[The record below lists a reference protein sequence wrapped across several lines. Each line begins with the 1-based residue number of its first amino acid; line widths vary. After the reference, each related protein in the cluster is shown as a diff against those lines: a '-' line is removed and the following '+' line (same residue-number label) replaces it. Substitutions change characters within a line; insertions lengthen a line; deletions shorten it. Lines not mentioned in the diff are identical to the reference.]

1 MAKKRIYELA
11 KEYSVSSKAMVDI
24 INSLGFPVKS
34 HSSTADDE
42 ILKAVQTKF
51 ASEKEEVKKEIAKKR
66 EKAEAR
72 QKAEEEASRRKIET
86 QKKILAELRRSEKK
100 EISKTVK
107 KTTFKRKRDRR
118 KKKKERT
125 VDLKAVKA
133 SFKKTMSTLDTAKR
147 KKYRRSD
154 GRTGAPA
161 ADGDDV
167 KILKVTEFITVS
179 ELAELMAIKPAAL
192 VAKCME
198 LGMMA
203 TINQR
208 LDMDTIGTLA
218 LEFGFGIEESRL
230 AGEEEEDKDDDSAL
244 MNRPAVVTIMG
255 HVDHGKTSLLDYIR
269 ESNIIAGESGGIT
282 QHIGAYEV
290 ELPGGKITFLDTPG
304 HQAFSSMRAR
314 GAHVTDIVVLVVAA
328 DDAVMPQTVEA
339 IDHARAAGVPIITA
353 LNKTD
358 LPTANPDKIRE
369 QLSKHNLIPEEWGG
383 NSVMVEIS
391 AKTGQGIDKLME
403 MILLQAEMMDL
414 KANPDRTAKGVIIEA
429 NLDRGK
435 GPVCTV
441 LIQKGTLR
449 VADSFVTGSH
459 FGRVRAMLNER
470 SKTVDEAPPST
481 PVRILGAGGV
491 PQAGDSFI
499 VASGEGEAREIAQ
512 KRLRLKRERDFRHLK
527 RFTLTEVYDRIK
539 DGQIKDLNLIIKGDV
554 DGSVE
559 ALSDTLAGIEH
570 PEVKVNVIHRGV
582 GAISESDVILAAASQ
597 AIIVGFHVRP
607 ESRAADLAFREK
619 VDIRLYKIIYEVVA
633 DIKAALEGLL
643 APEIVRMNT
652 GEAEVRQLFKI
663 PKLGFIAGSYV
674 TDGIIKRGTSAEVFR
689 NDVKIGEGIIT
700 SLKRFKEDVR
710 EVASGYE
717 CGIGIDQLPDIQEGD
732 LIRAFE
738 EKEEAR
744 RLEPD
749 SKR

>member
-1 MAKKRIYELA
+1 MANKRIYELA
-11 KEYSVSSKAMVDI
+11 KDYNVSSKAMVDI
-24 INSLGFPVKS
+24 IKSLGFPVKS
-34 HSSTADDE
+34 HSSTASDE
-42 ILKAVQTKF
+42 ILKAVHHKF
-51 ASEKEEVKKEIAKKR
+51 ASDKEEVKKEIAKKK
-66 EKAEAR
+66 EKFEAR
-72 QKAEEEASRRKIET
+72 QRAETEAARKKQET
-86 QKKILAELRRSEKK
+86 QKKIMAELRKVDRKETVSPDKKLSFKKRREK
-100 EISKTVK
+100 
-107 KTTFKRKRDRR
+107 RR
-118 KKKKERT
+118 KKKERA
-125 VDLKAVKA
+125 VDLTAVRA
-133 SFKKTMSTLDTAKR
+133 SFKKTMSTLDLAKR
-147 KKYRRSD
+147 KKYRRPEGKPGTVASEVED
-154 GRTGAPA
+154 A
-161 ADGDDV
+161 
-167 KILKVTEFITVS
+167 KLLKVTEFITVS
-179 ELAELMAIKPAAL
+179 ELAELMGIKPTVL

-218 LEFGFGIEESRL
+218 LEFGFTVEESRL
-230 AGEEEEDKDDDSAL
+230 IGEEEEVSEEDTNLEKRA
-244 MNRPAVVTIMG
+244 PVVTIMG

-290 ELPGGKITFLDTPG
+290 ELAGGRITFLDTPG

-314 GAHVTDIVVLVVAA
+314 GAHITDIVVLVVAT

-339 IDHARAAGVPIITA
+339 IDHARAAGVPIVVA
-353 LNKTD
+353 LNKID
-358 LPTANPDKIRE
+358 LPTSNVDRIRE

-383 NSVMVEIS
+383 KTVMVEIS

-414 KANPDRTAKGVIIEA
+414 KANRTRSARGVIIEA

-435 GPVCTV
+435 GPICTV
-441 LIQKGTLR
+441 LIQRGMLNIG
-449 VADSFVTGSH
+449 DPFVTGSH
-459 FGRVRAMLNER
+459 YGRVRAMLNER
-470 SKTVDEAPPST
+470 NNIVPVAPPST

-491 PQAGDSFI
+491 PQAGDSF
-499 VASGEGEAREIAQ
+499 VVVGGESEAREIAQ
-512 KRLRLKRERDFRHLK
+512 KRLRLKREKDFRHLK

-559 ALSDTLAGIEH
+559 ALSDTLAAIEH

-582 GAISESDVILAAASQ
+582 GTISESDVLLAAASQ

-607 ESRAADLAFREK
+607 EPRAAELAFREK

-643 APEIVRMNT
+643 APEIVRINI
-652 GEAEVRQLFKI
+652 GEAQVRQLFRI
-663 PKLGFIAGSYV
+663 PKAGTIAGSYV
-674 TDGIIKRGTSAEVFR
+674 TSGIIKRGASAEIFR
-689 NDVKIGEGIIT
+689 NDVKIGAGAIT
-700 SLKRFKEDVR
+700 SLKRFKDDVR

-717 CGIGIDQLPDIQEGD
+717 CGIGVDQFTEIEAGDI
-732 LIRAFE
+732 IRVFE
-738 EKEEAR
+738 EREEAR
-744 RLEPD
+744 RLEPGL
-749 SKR
+749 K